1 MKLRHLALI
10 GLPLL
15 ALFFTSCASTQ
26 SVVTFDNAT
35 KAPVM
40 LNLSGAGVD
49 KVVLNPD
56 EGAELRFD
64 ESFPQQFNID
74 RWGKAYHYRL
84 TIDPV
89 LLDESALIVGD
100 DMKVYLVQDGKVR
113 NPQPQGFPLVPVN

>member
-1 MKLRHLALI
+1 MKRVWLPFVGVSLC
-10 GLPLL
+10 GLFLS
-15 ALFFTSCASTQ
+15 SCASTKP
-26 SVVTFDNAT
+26 VVTFDNAT

-40 LNLSGAGVD
+40 LNISGAGVD

-64 ESFPQQFNID
+64 ESFPQEFNID
-74 RWGKAYHYRL
+74 RWGRVFNYRL
-84 TIDPV
+84 SMDPT
-89 LLDESALIVGD
+89 LLDQSALIVGD

>member
-1 MKLRHLALI
+1 MKLRHLVI
-10 GLPLL
+10 CGLSLS

-26 SVVTFDNAT
+26 AVVTFDNAA

-56 EGAELRFD
+56 DGAELRFD
-64 ESFPQQFNID
+64 EAFPRQFNID
-74 RWGKAYHYRL
+74 RWGKVYHYRL
-84 TIDPV
+84 AIDPA
-89 LLDESALIVGD
+89 LLDESALILGD